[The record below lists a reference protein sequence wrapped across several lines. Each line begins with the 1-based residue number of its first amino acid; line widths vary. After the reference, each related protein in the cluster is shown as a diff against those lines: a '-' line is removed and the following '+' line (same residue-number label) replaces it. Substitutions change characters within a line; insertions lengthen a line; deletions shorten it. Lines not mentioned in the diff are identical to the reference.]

1 MQQSNQSPRG
11 SSKDE
16 KDEPI
21 NEDQYAKNPEN
32 VIKKPGK
39 NSPEAGDATYDALE
53 VRIDPSMAG
62 RHEGEAEM
70 DDENRTGGSSV

>member
-1 MQQSNQSPRG
+1 MQHSNQSPRG
-11 SSKDE
+11 NSKDE

-39 NSPEAGDATYDALE
+39 NSPDAGDATYDALE
-53 VRIDPSMAG
+53 VRIDPSLEG
-62 RHEGEAEM
+62 RLEGEAEM

>member
-1 MQQSNQSPRG
+1 MQQSNQTPRG
-11 SSKDE
+11 NNRDE

-39 NSPEAGDATYDALE
+39 KTPETGDVTYDALE
-53 VRIDPSMAG
+53 VKIDPSMEG